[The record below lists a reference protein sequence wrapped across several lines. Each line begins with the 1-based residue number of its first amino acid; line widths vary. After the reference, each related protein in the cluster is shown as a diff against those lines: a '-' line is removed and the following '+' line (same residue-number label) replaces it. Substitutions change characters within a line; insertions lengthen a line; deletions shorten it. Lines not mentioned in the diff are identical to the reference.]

1 MELEIKG
8 FIEFC
13 RFLAQNPDKII
24 SNPQLFE
31 VLDFCYKSISSCNC
45 AEKAPNPKI
54 EEDYYF
60 QISSLDENLLKILGS
75 IFDVNSNLDSI
86 YLTFPINDIKIKIK

>member
-13 RFLAQNPDKII
+13 RFLAQNPAKII
-24 SNPQLFE
+24 DNPKLFE

-45 AEKAPNPKI
+45 ANKPPDIKV
-54 EEDYYF
+54 EEEYF
-60 QISSLDENLLKILGS
+60 KQISILPEDMLKILGE
-75 IFDVNSNLDSI
+75 IFNTRGDLESI
-86 YLTFPINDIKIKIK
+86 YITFPINDIKIKLK